1 VSSRLELGLRVFAL
15 VASVSLLTQID
26 AQTKW
31 IKRVDLTMQPRL
43 WPILALVLMVVS
55 ALAMCVVGFRKLRSN
70 QVQSALP
77 ERSLLLEWWLP
88 LEYSLWFLA
97 YVYVVGLAGYLL
109 ATLGFMLVLTY
120 RAGFREKRWFGWA
133 VVVGLTVVLSFRTAL
148 QVRLPSGQL
157 YEFLLPGFRNFMI
170 TYF

>member
-1 VSSRLELGLRVFAL
+1 VPSRLELGLRVFAL
-15 VASVSLLTQID
+15 VASVSLLSQID

-31 IKRVDLTMQPRL
+31 IKRVDLVMQPRL
-43 WPILALVLMVVS
+43 WPIFALLLMSVS
-55 ALAMCVVGFRKLRSN
+55 ALAMCIVGIRKLRSN
-70 QVQSALP
+70 PAQSSTSG
-77 ERSLLLEWWLP
+77 RSLLLEWWLP

-109 ATLGFMLVLTY
+109 ATLGFMLALTY

-133 VVVGLTVVLSFRTAL
+133 TVVGLTVVLSFRTAL

-157 YEFLLPGFRNFMI
+157 YELLPPAFRNFMI

>member
-1 VSSRLELGLRVFAL
+1 MSSRLELGLRVFAL

-70 QVQSALP
+70 QVQSALS

-120 RAGFREKRWFGWA
+120 RAGFREKLWFGWA

-157 YEFLLPGFRNFMI
+157 YEFLPPEFRNFMI

>member
-1 VSSRLELGLRVFAL
+1 MPTRLEFGLRIFVL
-15 VASVSLLTQID
+15 VASVALLTQID

-31 IKRVDLTMQPRL
+31 IKRVEWTMQPRL

-55 ALAMCVVGFRKLRSN
+55 ALAMCIASFRKLRSN
-70 QVQSALP
+70 PARAATA
-77 ERSLLLEWWLP
+77 ERSLLLESWLP
-88 LEYSLWFLA
+88 IEYSLWFLA
-97 YVYVVGLAGYLL
+97 YVYATELAGYLL
-109 ATLGFMLVLTY
+109 STLAFMLALTY

-133 VVVGLTVVLSFRTAL
+133 TVVGLTVVLSFRTAL

-157 YEFLLPGFRNFMI
+157 YELLPAAFRNFMI